1 MASFEKYQDKTG
13 HTMWRARYRKPDG
26 KPTTKSK
33 FPTKKAASDWAS
45 DTHVK
50 IMTGDY
56 VAPSLGR
63 ITVGELAP
71 SWLALKKNLSASHY
85 RTLDTAWRCHVKPAW
100 GATPVADITLADIED
115 WVARMS
121 AVKTARNGSR
131 RTVVLRA
138 HGVLSGILAYAVK
151 KKRLAANAAL
161 GVENFPDAAGKR
173 RVYLSADDVTRLAD
187 ESGQH
192 RVLVLV
198 LAYCGVRWGE
208 AIALRVS
215 DIAFLR
221 RRLNVHAN
229 AVQLGV
235 DHATGRTKGRIDRS
249 VPVPQFVLDELSV
262 LCTGKEFD
270 DLVFGDGTH
279 YLPRPKSL
287 DGWFAGAVKRAKVQK
302 ITPHDLRH
310 TCASLAVSAGANI
323 LALQKMLG
331 HKSAK
336 MTLDTYGDL
345 YDDDL
350 DAVALRLH
358 AKYSPDAP
366 DAPEAKDA

>member
-1 MASFEKYQDKTG
+1 VATIESYETKTG
-13 HTMWRARYRKPDG
+13 ATLFVVRYRKPDG
-26 KPTTKSK
+26 NTTMKRGFTTK
-33 FPTKKAASDWAS
+33 KKARDWAS
-45 DTHVK
+45 TVEVDM
-50 IMTGDY
+50 MTGSY
-56 VAPSLGR
+56 IAPSLGR

-71 SWLALKKNLSASHY
+71 SWLALKVNLSASHY
-85 RTLDTAWRCHVKPAW
+85 RSLETAWRCHVKPVW
-100 GATPVADITLADIED
+100 GTVPVADINLADIED

-121 AVKTARNGSR
+121 AVKTVRNGSR

-151 KKRLAANAAL
+151 KKRLAANPAL
-161 GVENFPDAAGKR
+161 GVENFPDKAGKR
-173 RVYLSADDVTRLAD
+173 RVYLTADDVTRLAD

-215 DIAFLR
+215 DVQFLR
-221 RRLNVHAN
+221 RRLNVHSN

-235 DHATGRTKGRIDRS
+235 SHAIGRTKGRIDRS

-262 LCTGKEFD
+262 LCIGKEPD
-270 DLVFGDGTH
+270 DRVFTLDGG
-279 YLPRPKSL
+279 YLPRPKSNG
-287 DGWFAGAVKRAKVQK
+287 GWFVGAVKRAKVQK

-350 DAVALRLH
+350 DSVAARLH
-358 AKYSPDAP
+358 ARYAPGASDAQ
-366 DAPEAKDA
+366 EA